1 MLTSNTCFQV
11 GNVAMTRV
19 EPMKKVILLVA
30 AWDVKIKNPDWKTV
44 GHHGSMTNVE
54 DHQGSFLL
62 VRVAFSWVIIS
73 WNRKWSH

>member
-30 AWDVKIKNPDWKTV
+30 A
-44 GHHGSMTNVE
+44 
-54 DHQGSFLL
+54 
-62 VRVAFSWVIIS
+62 
-73 WNRKWSH
+73 